1 MEYFFYTLITFITCG
16 WLHRFYKVKQIS
28 RSEYFI
34 KNDKNTDLESIPA
47 VSILIPAK
55 NEEKNIVRCVE
66 SLLEQDHKDIDIIV
80 IDDRSTDATAELV
93 TEIAKKDKRVRLLK
107 VDHCPD
113 GWSGKNHALVE
124 GVKLAK
130 HDVLVFTDADTY
142 HYPHCIST
150 AVDYAIENKVD
161 MLSINPHLVAGGIW
175 ENLIMPVAGGVLMLW
190 FPMDLINSDSSD
202 LSYANGQ
209 FILFDRKSYDLI
221 GGHQSV
227 KEDLLEDLAL
237 AKNIK
242 SGGLKLKVLWGPQL
256 YQTRM
261 YTNLKDLWNG
271 WVRIFYHGFEKN
283 IVKVILSISTLF
295 LFAMV
300 PYVLLIFSFIGMTG
314 LLPKTVTIILFFS
327 MYVTLF
333 SAYPVVKSNRLYTL
347 FHLFSSVCVC
357 LILLHTAI
365 NIIFK
370 RKIVW
375 RGMSYTS

>member
-1 MEYFFYTLITFITCG
+1 MEYFFYTLLTFITCG
-16 WLHRFYKVKQIS
+16 WVHRFYKVKQIS

-34 KNDKNTDLESIPA
+34 RNDKNTDLDSIPA

-66 SLLEQDHKDIDIIV
+66 SLLDQDHKDVDIIV

-93 TEIAKKDKRVRLLK
+93 MKITQKDKRVRLLK
-107 VDHCPD
+107 IDHCPD

-124 GVKLAK
+124 GAKLAK
-130 HDVLVFTDADTY
+130 HDMLIFTDADTY

-150 AVDYAIENKVD
+150 AVAYAVENKVD
-161 MLSINPHLVAGGIW
+161 MLSINPHLVAGGVW

-202 LSYANGQ
+202 ISYANGQ
-209 FILFDRKSYDLI
+209 FILFDKKSYDVI
-221 GGHQSV
+221 GGHQLV
-227 KEDLLEDLAL
+227 KQELLEDLAL

-261 YTNLKDLWNG
+261 YSNLKDMWNG
-271 WVRIFYHGFEKN
+271 WVRIFYHGFDKN

-300 PYVLLIFSFIGMTG
+300 PYGLLIFSFLGMAG
-314 LLPKTVTIILFFS
+314 LLPKTASLLLFFS

-333 SAYPVVKSNRLYTL
+333 SAYPVVKSNRFYTA
-347 FHLFSSVCVC
+347 FHLFGSFCVC